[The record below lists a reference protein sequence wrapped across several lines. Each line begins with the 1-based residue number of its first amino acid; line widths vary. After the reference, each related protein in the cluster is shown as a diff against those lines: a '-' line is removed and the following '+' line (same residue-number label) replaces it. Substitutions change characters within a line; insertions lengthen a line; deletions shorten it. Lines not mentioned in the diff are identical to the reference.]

1 MSSRGLIKSMM
12 VIGSAQVVKIL
23 LTIFRMKLLAVLLGP
38 AGVGLLGIYNNLQ
51 GMVSNAAGLGMASSG
66 VRQIASARG
75 EEAELS
81 RMRRVLLSAHLVQGA
96 LAMLGVWL
104 LREPI
109 SVWLLGDATYA
120 LQIGLV
126 GIAILLTLMMKAQTA
141 LLQGLRRIGDLG
153 RVTVSGALGGT
164 VIGIVAIWI
173 YGQAGLIWFVLSQPL
188 TGLMAAL
195 YFTHRLPK
203 PTTTSRLST
212 VETWAIW
219 KPMARLGAAFMMGSV
234 ATAATL
240 LLVRGR
246 ITQELGIDAA
256 GQFAASWG
264 ITMTYV
270 GFLLGAMGADYYPR
284 LTGVIKDRAAAIRLM
299 NDQTQLGLA
308 LGGPVLLLLIG
319 LAPWVITLLYSS
331 EFAPAATLLQWQ
343 TVGNVFKLASWPL
356 GFSLAAAARGKTFLL
371 VQLNFNI
378 LFLLML
384 WPTLSDYGIIA
395 AGPSF
400 MIAYILHFALLNIL
414 VYRIHAFR
422 WQPLSIGLLAL
433 YVGLAFG
440 LLALSLMAPLAGA
453 IAAPLLAIGSGVIS
467 LHIVLTKIGTS
478 GRIAATLAR
487 AYAKFGWPIRSDV

>member
-1 MSSRGLIKSMM
+1 MM